1 MKRDAVT
8 GGGCL
13 VSAAGVVGAV
23 WLWGSSDRTQRHL
36 GNEFE
41 NNGQDFGAALT
52 ELPFVFLAGA
62 VVPAVVWG
70 LGAWLLGRRRRT
82 GSPSVSEP
90 SGVSE
95 SQGVSQSPGVS

>member
-1 MKRDAVT
+1 MGMKRDAVT

-23 WLWGSSDRTQRHL
+23 WLWGASDRTQRHL

-41 NNGQDFGAALT
+41 NNGQDFGAVLT

-62 VVPAVVWG
+62 IVPAVVWG
-70 LGAWLLGRRRRT
+70 LGAWLVGRRRR
-82 GSPSVSEP
+82 PEP
-90 SGVSE
+90 SRD
-95 SQGVSQSPGVS
+95 SQLHA

>member
-1 MKRDAVT
+1 MT

-90 SGVSE
+90 SDVSE
-95 SQGVSQSPGVS
+95 SPGVSQSPGVSEFHA

>member
-23 WLWGSSDRTQRHL
+23 WLWGASDRTQRHL
-36 GNEFE
+36 GHEFE

-62 VVPAVVWG
+62 VVPAAVWG
-70 LGAWLLGRRRRT
+70 LGAWLLSRRRRPEPPESAESS
-82 GSPSVSEP
+82 GISEFHA
-90 SGVSE
+90 
-95 SQGVSQSPGVS
+95 